1 MCFYFYDC
9 VCALIGVCTHTRAR
23 VCVCEPVPLTG
34 AVRTAGVL
42 RPDWVLAQQGRAHLG
57 LTQHPPTVAGA
68 LRARVDVPGLAL
80 HEVLPPGRQ
89 AHRRVAQNRLVG
101 ARLVCRNQRKKR
113 EREREKRYE
122 EPLKTVEGKQ
132 SVQIQ
137 TGQSCLANL
146 GQFAAGEKCRTPQV
160 VYNTENI

>member
-1 MCFYFYDC
+1 MEERKQKGGGD
-9 VCALIGVCTHTRAR
+9 R
-23 VCVCEPVPLTG
+23 E
-34 AVRTAGVL
+34 
-42 RPDWVLAQQGRAHLG
+42 
-57 LTQHPPTVAGA
+57 
-68 LRARVDVPGLAL
+68 
-80 HEVLPPGRQ
+80 RQ
-89 AHRRVAQNRLVG
+89 KKRDREKK
-101 ARLVCRNQRKKR
+101 RKKR